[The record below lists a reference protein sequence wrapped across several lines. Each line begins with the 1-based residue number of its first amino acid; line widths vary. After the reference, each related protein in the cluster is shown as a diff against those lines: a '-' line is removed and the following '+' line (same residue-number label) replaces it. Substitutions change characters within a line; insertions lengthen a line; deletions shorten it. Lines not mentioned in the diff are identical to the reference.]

1 MVVVR
6 LKLALRNIRHGA
18 RYRVRL
24 YRAKRARANSG
35 ATFIGVTGSSGKSTT
50 ATLLAHLLA
59 GGHASV
65 YSQVLVNSITALI
78 SALCKRVNNSNFDYV
93 VSEVGA
99 RGKGSI
105 GPMVELLRP
114 SVAIVTMVRLEH
126 FKNFRTLENVAEEKR
141 VLVDALPSDGLA
153 ILNVDDPHVK
163 AMAAG
168 AKCRVVTF
176 GMSDGADYRISDVRA
191 GYPDPLTFKVHW
203 KQNTLAL
210 TAPFPADYFWLP
222 LAAATVS
229 ALELGVPP
237 EIVASRLETFLPLQN
252 RCEVFVTE
260 GGPEFIIDTAKAPW
274 HSINLA
280 IDFMSKAAARR
291 KRIVLGQI
299 SDYAGSSRKYAAAY
313 QSAREAA
320 DQVIYVGDNA
330 HRSRAGQAD
339 RDNGRFREIRSPKE
353 VSEFIKQTALRG
365 ELILLKS
372 SANLHLERVALSW
385 THDVRCWET
394 ACGKEE
400 GCRACGL
407 YQVPFEQH
415 RPRLLQR
422 RRARR
427 WEFIRHLLG
436 GRPPL

>member
-1 MVVVR
+1 MVITR
-6 LKLALRNIRHGA
+6 LKLGLR
-18 RYRVRL
+18 RVRHSAKHRVKL
-24 YRAKRARANSG
+24 YRAKQARAKSR
-35 ATFIGVTGSSGKSTT
+35 ATFIGITGSSGKSTT
-50 ATLLAHLLA
+50 SSLLAHLLA
-59 GGHASV
+59 GHASV
-65 YSQVLVNSITALI
+65 YSQVLANSITALI
-78 SALCKRVNNSNFDYV
+78 SALCKSVKNSNFEYV

-99 RGKGSI
+99 SGKGSI

-126 FKNFRTLENVAEEKR
+126 FSNFRTLENVAEEKR
-141 VLVDALPSDGLA
+141 VLIDALPSEGLA
-153 ILNVDDPHVK
+153 ILNADDPYVK
-163 AMAAG
+163 AMAVG

-176 GMSDGADYRISDVRA
+176 GMSDDADYRVSGVRA
-191 GYPDPLTFKVHW
+191 GYPGPLTFKLHW

-222 LAAATVS
+222 LAAGSVS

-237 EIVASRLETFLPLQN
+237 EIVAARLATFLPLRN
-252 RCEVFVTE
+252 RCEVLVTE
-260 GGPEFIIDTAKAPW
+260 GGPQFIIDTAKAPW

-280 IDFMSKAAARR
+280 IDMMSKAAARR

-299 SDYAGSSRKYAAAY
+299 SDYAGSSRKYGSAY

-330 HRSRAGQAD
+330 HRSRASQED
-339 RDNGRFREIRSPKE
+339 RDNGRFQEIRSPKD
-353 VSEFIKQTALRG
+353 VSEFIRQTALPG

-372 SANLHLERVALSW
+372 SVNLHLERIALSW

-400 GCRACGL
+400 GCRKCGL
-407 YQVPFEQH
+407 YEVPFEQH
-415 RPRLLQR
+415 RGRVRQR
-422 RRARR
+422 RRART
-427 WEFIRHLLG
+427 WQFIRHFLG
-436 GRPPL
+436 GRTSP